1 MLYLWNNFQPKA
13 STWMCLTSSVIMVH
27 NKGNFEKV
35 IGHNFFKLSLNIHTS
50 IWFVY
55 LQFYANHLFVVYA
68 IRIINQQCRITFVY
82 IHKKQW
88 YAKQKHPGCLKMCK
102 AKKQHCK
109 WVHMWQKALISTKAK
124 QLFTKTLLAA
134 WMTIVYSVFSQ
145 LWLALSLGHLFCIII
160 IIKVAKWQS
169 QS

>member
-1 MLYLWNNFQPKA
+1 MKLFLSVRRFLLLFLLLLHFRPSWAFQTNTLLEHTFVLSHKSLTSWWISIKLASEILLCMLYLWNNFQPKA
-13 STWMCLTSSVIMVH
+13 STWMYLTSTAIMVH

-68 IRIINQQCRITFVY
+68 MRIINQQCRITFVY

-88 YAKQKHPGCLKMCK
+88 YAKQKHPGC
-102 AKKQHCK
+102 KKS
-109 WVHMWQKALISTKAK
+109 ARPRRSS
-124 QLFTKTLLAA
+124 
-134 WMTIVYSVFSQ
+134 IVN
-145 LWLALSLGHLFCIII
+145 G
-160 IIKVAKWQS
+160 
-169 QS
+169 